1 MSGFVGSY
9 ARKRRRNFF
18 LFLLLILIL
27 GFFIFISPSLD
38 IENTKIVPADNIVP
52 DPTKDLTSV
61 TSNIE
66 DLELSLFQKDQKI
79 KFRDGQIENL
89 QIELKNLQ
97 SEYESLS
104 IELNQIKNEYTTLLT
119 DSEKLVSSNTF
130 ESVENKFTKI
140 NIENDKNILIIKDL
154 NNKIK
159 QLDKSNNSIEK
170 NIKQISNENQKLK
183 KDNKSLFANN
193 LKLNESI
200 SNLENT
206 INEQNIEI
214 DLYLEEIKNLKDR
227 SHHGG

>member
-9 ARKRRRNFF
+9 ARKRKRNFF
-18 LFLLLILIL
+18 LSIVFIIII
-27 GFFIFISPSLD
+27 GVFIFIFPTLD
-38 IENTKIVPADNIVP
+38 IENTEIVPADNLVP

-61 TSNIE
+61 TSDIE
-66 DLELSLFQKDQKI
+66 ELELSLFQKDQKI
-79 KFRDGQIENL
+79 KFRDGQIKNL
-89 QIELKNLQ
+89 EIELKNIQ
-97 SEYESLS
+97 SEYESLL
-104 IELNQIKNEYTTLLT
+104 IELNKIQYEYKTLLT
-119 DSEKLVSSNTF
+119 DSEKLVSFNALQ
-130 ESVENKFTKI
+130 SVENKFTKI

-159 QLDKSNNSIEK
+159 ELDKDNNSSEK
-170 NIKQISNENQKLK
+170 IQKQILNENQKLK

-200 SNLENT
+200 ANLEKT

-214 DLYLEEIKNLKDR
+214 DLYLEEIKELKDR